1 MNKSCFKPAGIAG
14 IAGIGITEKGWK
26 KVAGIAGIA
35 GIKNKAV
42 LSLKKVAGIAGIAG
56 KKMAILAIP
65 AIPAKKGAPL
75 YISLLLF
82 CARKR
87 KEKSAGI
94 AGIGLNPLIIS

>member
-35 GIKNKAV
+35 G
-42 LSLKKVAGIAGIAG
+42 KKWQFRQFRQ
-56 KKMAILAIP
+56 
-65 AIPAKKGAPL
+65 KKGHL
-75 YISLLLF
+75 YIYPSCYF
-82 CARKR
+82 VRVKR

-94 AGIGLNPLIIS
+94 AGIGLNSLIIR

>member
-14 IAGIGITEKGWK
+14 IAGIGIIEKGWE

-56 KKMAILAIP
+56 KKWQFRQFRQ
-65 AIPAKKGAPL
+65 KKGHL
-75 YISLLLF
+75 YIYPPYYF
-82 CARKR
+82 VREKR

>member
-14 IAGIGITEKGWK
+14 IAGIGIIEKGWK

-56 KKMAILAIP
+56 KKWQFRQFRQ
-65 AIPAKKGAPL
+65 KKGHL
-75 YISLLLF
+75 YIYPSCYF
-82 CARKR
+82 VRVKR

-94 AGIGLNPLIIS
+94 AGIGLNPLIIR

>member
-14 IAGIGITEKGWK
+14 IAGIGIIEKGWK

-56 KKMAILAIP
+56 KKMAIP

-82 CARKR
+82 CARKEER
-87 KEKSAGI
+87 KICRNCRNWA
-94 AGIGLNPLIIS
+94 

>member
-42 LSLKKVAGIAGIAG
+42 LSLKKVAGITGITV
-56 KKMAILAIP
+56 KKWQFRQ
-65 AIPAKKGAPL
+65 KKGHL
-75 YISLLLF
+75 YIYPSCYF
-82 CARKR
+82 VRVKR

-94 AGIGLNPLIIS
+94 AGIGLNPLTIR

>member
-14 IAGIGITEKGWK
+14 IAGIGIIEKSWK

-56 KKMAILAIP
+56 KKWQFRQFRQKI
-65 AIPAKKGAPL
+65 GHFL
-75 YISLLLF
+75 YIPPLLF
-82 CARKR
+82 CARKEER
-87 KEKSAGI
+87 KICRNCRNWA
-94 AGIGLNPLIIS
+94 